1 MLTKDLLAKAL
12 ENISGKKIPA
22 GVLAKCRT
30 ERDVLKAFNNLYIS
44 AAPTNASTTNTVVQ
58 NGNTETNVSDNTTA
72 TN

>member
-30 ERDVLKAFNNLYIS
+30 ERDVLIAFNNLYVS
-44 AAPTNASTTNTVVQ
+44 TTPTNSSTTNTPTVEPNV
-58 NGNTETNVSDNTTA
+58 NLGNTNTA
-72 TN
+72 V

>member
-30 ERDVLKAFNNLYIS
+30 ERDVLIAFNNLYVS
-44 AAPTNASTTNTVVQ
+44 ATPTNSNTTNTPAVEPNV
-58 NGNTETNVSDNTTA
+58 NLGNTNTA
-72 TN
+72 V

>member
-30 ERDVLKAFNNLYIS
+30 ERDVLIAFNNLYVS
-44 AAPTNASTTNTVVQ
+44 ATPTNNSTTNTPVVEP
-58 NGNTETNVSDNTTA
+58 NVNLGNTNTA
-72 TN
+72 V